1 MYNSTVNKKTK
12 RIVESLFSVDFFFF
26 LNSVKSV
33 SGVNIIEF
41 MDKMQYSS
49 DEISV
54 DSDHRDDGSKAL
66 KYLPNWPSV
75 NIEFQDLMYTVPDI
89 SGK

>member
-1 MYNSTVNKKTK
+1 
-12 RIVESLFSVDFFFF
+12 
-26 LNSVKSV
+26 
-33 SGVNIIEF
+33 
-41 MDKMQYSS
+41 MQYSS